1 MPDKPAPRPDM
12 DSDVPAPRGI
22 VNRQP
27 ARAQMMP
34 DYSGRADIPLNER
47 ARRAA
52 FVGADGRVV
61 STNKRTHFETNED
74 LGPDFLAI
82 GAGSISEDGFFR
94 FGSDTMDNPM
104 GETPSQSRAAAA
116 RHNREV
122 YDSGRRPSELLEDPP
137 GLERGGAQRG
147 QAMPDVEV
155 QSKAAET
162 FEQLKRSQFIPTK
175 VAADVVGGF
184 PEYLRPVA
192 QFITDQRQK
201 LANGQMTRR
210 DVMKAYVMTVASQG
224 SGARAVEVIA
234 NNVAKDGIKFRPSK
248 DFTTADKQGRAAIR
262 PEEAA
267 AYWLGTDAGQ
277 RALNNFEAGRFSPDD
292 WKELVAIRKAYGD
305 DRFSNLRAFD
315 PGNIQTM
322 DAVLADLNASGANT
336 GKVLDA
342 VQQLRGIKTGKK
354 GFIAHLLGIGDVPTI
369 DAVEINFWLTGKA
382 DIGKLNTRKATLARS
397 VKESISDRRVSQEMF
412 RRIDQRINALRDE
425 VPGGADI
432 SPEVWSHVMHHW
444 LWDKSKGIETTHE
457 GMYRAQAQ
465 FMPDAV
471 VKDEGGTVWRTLQD
485 APVITL
491 KDLRGRKVFAAF
503 ADLTSAGKIYRG
515 IDSSEIA
522 VPIETHGGPEWPML
536 QNEPVGQETN
546 VWANQGKGIA
556 AKKAQRADQGAVM
569 LIAAQHRNAHVSNT
583 ETATAVIATNAAY
596 ARDGRITPE
605 NLATIDAAVRK
616 DVPDFPGIEADNVME
631 FVNTLPFQGKKSRAR
646 IAEILESKDLQA
658 LGTPNVQRILDEMR
672 SSEYD
677 GLRIGDAV
685 IAIELTPGAE
695 RVTLGEQGTIPHP
708 SYKYALRG
716 RLLGRFARP
725 INIESIFDD
734 FYSQRRAEGKPT
746 LGDRRA
752 FDLAKPVQLVTDDIA
767 SRIPG
772 TPYSSFRSPRHA
784 QLIKLAKDD
793 AWRSSQQTVA
803 AGGVSP
809 AEFIDALNA
818 SPAKLALDRYTLP
831 SLKDKLKAGEMS
843 LYQLGR
849 AQVFFG
855 IKNGDPASAYG
866 RNPAD
871 FGFGPN
877 EKTLSLVL
885 NNERRTGGM
894 ADAVVV
900 KALQEGVTALD
911 CFAVKSEKYPNGMLP
926 KLYASY
932 GFEATGTIPFDPQF
946 YSKLELA
953 DLKKY
958 WKTIGWDDKTGLPD
972 ITLMKWRGNNEL
984 RTKSLREIIE
994 QSGQGLRGNP
1004 GQVVADT
1011 RSRRKSTAGFVG
1023 RGKRR
1028 TGQGD
1033 AGAGAGS
1040 QGDVGGGIRLSS
1052 GFLDA
1057 NTELLSLSP
1066 AELRN
1071 LGIQ

>member
-1 MPDKPAPRPDM
+1 
-12 DSDVPAPRGI
+12 
-22 VNRQP
+22 
-27 ARAQMMP
+27 
-34 DYSGRADIPLNER
+34 
-47 ARRAA
+47 
-52 FVGADGRVV
+52 
-61 STNKRTHFETNED
+61 
-74 LGPDFLAI
+74 
-82 GAGSISEDGFFR
+82 
-94 FGSDTMDNPM
+94 
-104 GETPSQSRAAAA
+104 
-116 RHNREV
+116 
-122 YDSGRRPSELLEDPP
+122 
-137 GLERGGAQRG
+137 
-147 QAMPDVEV
+147 
-155 QSKAAET
+155 
-162 FEQLKRSQFIPTK
+162 
-175 VAADVVGGF
+175 
-184 PEYLRPVA
+184 
-192 QFITDQRQK
+192 
-201 LANGQMTRR
+201 
-210 DVMKAYVMTVASQG
+210 
-224 SGARAVEVIA
+224 
-234 NNVAKDGIKFRPSK
+234 
-248 DFTTADKQGRAAIR
+248 
-262 PEEAA
+262 
-267 AYWLGTDAGQ
+267 
-277 RALNNFEAGRFSPDD
+277 
-292 WKELVAIRKAYGD
+292 
-305 DRFSNLRAFD
+305 
-315 PGNIQTM
+315 
-322 DAVLADLNASGANT
+322 
-336 GKVLDA
+336 
-342 VQQLRGIKTGKK
+342 
-354 GFIAHLLGIGDVPTI
+354 
-369 DAVEINFWLTGKA
+369 
-382 DIGKLNTRKATLARS
+382 
-397 VKESISDRRVSQEMF
+397 
-412 RRIDQRINALRDE
+412 
-425 VPGGADI
+425 
-432 SPEVWSHVMHHW
+432 MHHW

-471 VKDEGGTVWRTLQD
+471 VKNEGGAVWRTLQD

-491 KDLRGRKVFAAF
+491 KDLKGRKVFAAF
-503 ADLTSAGKIYRG
+503 ADLTSAGKVYRG

-596 ARDGRITPE
+596 AKDGRITPE

-616 DVPDFPGIEADNVME
+616 DIPDFPGIEADNVME

-734 FYSQRRAEGKPT
+734 FYSQRRAEGKPA

-843 LYQLGR
+843 LYQLGK

-871 FGFGPN
+871 FGLGPN

-900 KALQEGVTALD
+900 KALQQGVTALD
-911 CFAVKSEKYPNGMLP
+911 CFAVRSKKHPGGMLP
-926 KLYASY
+926 ELYENY
-932 GFEATGTIPFDPQF
+932 GFEAVGTIPFDPQF

-958 WKTIGWDDKTGLPD
+958 WKTIGWEDGGGMPE
-972 ITLMKWRGNNEL
+972 ITLMKWRGNDEL
-984 RTKSLREIIE
+984 RTKSLRDLAE
-994 QSGQGLRGNP
+994 QNSASVQARTGGRQLYT
-1004 GQVVADT
+1004 DT
-1011 RSRRKSTAGFVG
+1011 RKLVKRDAGK
-1023 RGKRR
+1023 RGKAQRR

-1033 AGAGAGS
+1033 AGAGAGR
-1040 QGDVGGGIRLSS
+1040 QGDVGGGVRLSR